1 MVVTSGQIGY
11 SVPPDVVS
19 SRDGGFGVTELLVR
33 AVSESVGEG
42 VPTAGAVAQPPGSRR
57 WWRRFVVALVIG
69 DAVVAALSAVA
80 ANVLR
85 FQGLVAHVRGTHL
98 TYLGLALLMAPA
110 WVVTMALCGVYEWRS
125 LGNGSDEYRRIV
137 DAAFRFLAM
146 VAIVAVA
153 LRLTLARGM
162 ILIALPLATLLT
174 VGWHYVCRQWLH
186 RRRARGDCSHRV
198 LVVGSERQVADLV
211 RHFRSA
217 PYAGFQVVGACL
229 PGWRQELRLGE
240 DTIPVVGTPESV
252 AVAMRALRADTVAVA
267 DHEALSNGALRRL
280 GWQLERS
287 GADLMVAPSVIE
299 VAGPRISIRPVAGL
313 PLLHVEEPTL
323 TGVSRVV
330 KSAVE
335 RVGAV
340 ALLLVFTPIL
350 VLIGLAVRLT
360 SKGPALF
367 KQARVGQGGQ
377 LFTVYKFRTMRR
389 TAEAE
394 RAQLVAAT
402 TVDGLLFKLPN
413 DPRCTRLGR
422 FLRRYSI
429 DELPQLWNVVIGDMS
444 IVGPRPPLPSEVAG
458 YDDELRRRLLVKPG
472 MTGLWQVSGRSDLS
486 WNESVRL
493 DLYYVENW
501 SPSLD
506 LVILAKTALAV
517 LRGAGAY

>member
-1 MVVTSGQIGY
+1 M
-11 SVPPDVVS
+11 
-19 SRDGGFGVTELLVR
+19 TELLVG
-33 AVSESVGEG
+33 AVSES
-42 VPTAGAVAQPPGSRR
+42 AGDGAPHAGGAADPVGSRR
-57 WWRRFVVALVIG
+57 WWRRFVIGLVIG
-69 DAVVAALSAVA
+69 DAVVAALSALA
-80 ANVLR
+80 ANLLR
-85 FQGLVAHVRGTHL
+85 FQGLAATVGGTHL
-98 TYLGLALLMAPA
+98 TYLALALLMAPA
-110 WVVTMALCGVYEWRS
+110 WVVTMLLCGVYEWRS
-125 LGNGSDEYRRIV
+125 LGNGSDEYRRIL
-137 DAAFRFLAM
+137 DAAFRFLAV

-153 LRLTLARGM
+153 FRLSLARGM
-162 ILIALPLATLLT
+162 ILIALPLATVLT
-174 VGWHYVCRQWLH
+174 VCSHYVGRQWLH
-186 RRRARGDCSHRV
+186 HRRARGDCSHRV

-229 PGWRQELRLGE
+229 PGWRKELHVGGE
-240 DTIPVVGTPESV
+240 SIPVVGTPESV
-252 AVAMRALRADTVAVA
+252 AVAMRAMQADTVAVT

-323 TGVSRVV
+323 TGVSRFL

-335 RVGAV
+335 RVLAG
-340 ALLLVFTPIL
+340 ALLLVLSPIM
-350 VLIGLAVRLT
+350 VLIGLAVRV
-360 SKGPALF
+360 SSRGPALF
-367 KQARVGQGGQ
+367 KQVRVGQGGR
-377 LFTVYKFRTMRR
+377 LFTVYKFRTMRQ

-413 DPRCTRLGR
+413 DPRCTRFGR

-429 DELPQLWNVVIGDMS
+429 DELPQLWNVVRGDMS
-444 IVGPRPPLPSEVAG
+444 VVGPRPPLPSEVAD

-486 WNESVRL
+486 WKESIRL

-506 LVILAKTALAV
+506 LVILAKTAVAV